1 MKKILYKINSILFIV
16 WSLADAYGQ
25 THDLKAKTLLNQVNQ
40 KVESYN
46 NIQIDFKYVLENE
59 AENVRQETKGKLTI
73 QDNKYVLEILGIQRI
88 FDGETVFT
96 ISLEDQE
103 VTISKENSENES
115 SITPTALLNF
125 FETGYN
131 YEMDISHD
139 KSGRKIQY
147 VKLTPIDSESEIEYA
162 LLGIDEKTKHIHN
175 LIEIG
180 DNSTKT
186 VLTVLNFKTNAN
198 LPNDLFN
205 FDASKYANYYINNLD

>member
-16 WSLADAYGQ
+16 WTLANAYGQ
-25 THDLKAKTLLNQVNQ
+25 TQDLKAKTLLNQVNQ
-40 KVESYN
+40 KVESYS

-147 VKLTPIDSESEIEYA
+147 VKLTPIDSESEIKYA
-162 LLGIDEKTKHIHN
+162 LLGIDLKTKHIHN

-180 DNSTKT
+180 DNFTKT
-186 VLTVLNFKTNAN
+186 VLTVLNFETNAN

>member
-16 WSLADAYGQ
+16 WTLADAYGQ
-25 THDLKAKTLLNQVNQ
+25 AQDLKAKTLLNQVNQ
-40 KVESYN
+40 KIESYN

-115 SITPTALLNF
+115 SINPTALLNF

-162 LLGIDEKTKHIHN
+162 LLGIDVKTKHIHN